1 MAQLRVYLFGR
12 FRVQYDDEPV
22 TGLELAKV
30 QELFCYLLLFA
41 GRAHTRDKLIAL
53 LWDNH
58 TAAQSRRY
66 LRHALW
72 QLHTAL
78 GDHPGLAA
86 DFLHVEP
93 DWLHVHPT
101 DGLWTDVWAF
111 EQAFARAQGRPSDA
125 LDAEDACCLS
135 EAVRLYG
142 GDLLENWYQDW
153 CIFERE
159 RLQSMYLTILD
170 KLMDYHER
178 HGNYEVGVSY
188 GTHILRH
195 DRARERTHRRLM
207 RLHALAGDR
216 TAALRQYRVCVR
228 ALQDEL
234 GVDPAQGTQRLYE
247 QIRAD
252 RPPDALP
259 TPPATPAPPTPTAA
273 VDSTP
278 AALLAELLHSFNH
291 LQTIL
296 HHIQH
301 QVDSNIES
309 LKGLL

>member
-12 FRVQYDDEPV
+12 FRVQYEDEPV

-30 QELFCYLLLFA
+30 QELLSYLLLFP
-41 GRAHTRDKLIAL
+41 GRAHTREKIIAL
-53 LWDNH
+53 LWEDH

-66 LRHALW
+66 LRHTLW

-78 GDHPGLAA
+78 AVRPDLAA
-86 DFLHVEP
+86 DFLHVEA
-93 DWLHVHPT
+93 DWLQVQLT
-101 DGLWTDVWAF
+101 GSLWADVWIF

-159 RLQSMYLTILD
+159 RLQSMYLMILD
-170 KLMDYHER
+170 KLMDYHEL
-178 HGNYEVGVSY
+178 HGNYEVGVRY
-188 GTHILRH
+188 GTDILRY

-207 RLHALAGDR
+207 RLLALAGDR
-216 TAALRQYRVCVR
+216 TGALRQYRACVC
-228 ALQDEL
+228 ALQEEL
-234 GVDPAQGTQRLYE
+234 GVGPAQRTQRLYE

-252 RPPDALP
+252 RPPDAPP
-259 TPPATPAPPTPTAA
+259 TPIAPVDATPAAP
-273 VDSTP
+273 
-278 AALLAELLHSFNH
+278 LAELLHSFDN
-291 LQTIL
+291 LQAIL
-296 HHIQH
+296 HHIQR

-309 LKGLL
+309 LRALLSGS